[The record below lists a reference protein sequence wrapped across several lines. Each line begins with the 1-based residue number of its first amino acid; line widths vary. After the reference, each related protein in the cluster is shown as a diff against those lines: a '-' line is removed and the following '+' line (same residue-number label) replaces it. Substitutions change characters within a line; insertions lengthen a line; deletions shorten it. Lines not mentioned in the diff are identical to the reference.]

1 MDANP
6 YIVRRA
12 GDGVEVVEDASGA
25 TWNVVREAG
34 GYTVIRTQRVDG
46 TAGLAEIWDDDTA
59 AEIAR
64 HLGDD

>member
-6 YIVRRA
+6 YTVRPV
-12 GDGVEVVEDASGA
+12 GDGVDVVEDASGA
-25 TWNVVREAG
+25 TWKVLREAG

-46 TAGLAEIWDDDTA
+46 RAGLAEIWNDATA

-64 HLGDD
+64 RLGGD